1 VTHILLVT
9 GSTRGAS
16 TNTAALRTAHALS
29 IDGVDTVFYDGLSD
43 LPPFNPDHDTDPP
56 PPPIAGLRAHI
67 AAADA
72 ILFCTPEY
80 AGSLPGTLKN
90 LLDWTVKGGEME
102 GKPVASLNVAAPG
115 RGDQAQAMLRTVLGY
130 VAADFIE
137 AAWVRLPVP
146 REAVAAT
153 GVVDDPVVRTHISDL
168 LIFISRAVTPR

>member
-1 VTHILLVT
+1 MTQILLVT

-43 LPPFNPDHDTDPP
+43 LPAFNPDHDTDPP
-56 PPPIAGLRAHI
+56 PPIVAALRAHI

-102 GKPVASLNVAAPG
+102 GKPVASLNVATAP
-115 RGDQAQAMLRTVLGY
+115 RGEQAQAMLRTVLGY
-130 VAADFIE
+130 VAADVIE
-137 AAWVRLPVP
+137 AAWVRVPVP
-146 REAVAAT
+146 RDAVGAG
-153 GVVDDPVVRTHISDL
+153 GVVDDPVTRTHISDL
-168 LIFISRAVTPR
+168 LVLISKAVTPR